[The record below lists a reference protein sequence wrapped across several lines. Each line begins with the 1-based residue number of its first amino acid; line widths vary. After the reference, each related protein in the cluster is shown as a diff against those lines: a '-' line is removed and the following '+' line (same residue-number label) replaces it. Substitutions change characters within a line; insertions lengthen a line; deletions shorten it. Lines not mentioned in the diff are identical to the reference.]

1 MRLFILS
8 SIGLVLAVGA
18 LVACNSNETVGSQSS
33 SLSLQQQQPQQPQQ
47 NQSQQNQPTPNDG
60 ARRITAEELHEIWEE
75 GKVLVVD
82 TRDEAAYKTS
92 HIKGAISIP
101 ANQVLPRI
109 DEFPRDKMIVTYC
122 T

>member
-1 MRLFILS
+1 MRLLILS
-8 SIGLVLAVGA
+8 SIALVLAVGA
-18 LVACNSNETVGSQSS
+18 LVACNSNETAGSQSS
-33 SLSLQQQQPQQPQQ
+33 SLSLQQQPQQPQQ
-47 NQSQQNQPTPNDG
+47 SQSQQNQPTPNDG
-60 ARRITAEELHEIWEE
+60 ARRITAEELHEIWEK

-82 TRDEAAYKTS
+82 TRDEASYKTS